1 MSAAPN
7 LGGSDQT
14 IS

>member
-1 MSAAPN
+1 M
-7 LGGSDQT
+7 LIVCSDQT